1 MIFHFNSWQG
11 TPFHQ
16 DLEMIFTY
24 FAYPKI
30 NLDYIQTLLQHES
43 SNVALYC
50 FDDQFNIR
58 NCPSCMIYHKEGDT
72 YYITMICT
80 PRKFRGLGYATMLL
94 EGFIEKIRDDSMCN
108 PHGCIANN
116 PHVLRVILSALDD
129 VVSYYQKIGFEVV
142 DCDLA
147 EYPGLSR
154 FEKQDDSKL
163 YSVMEMI
170 IPFE

>member
-1 MIFHFNSWQG
+1 MIFHFNCWQG

-43 SNVALYC
+43 CNVALYC
-50 FDDQFNIR
+50 FDDQFDIR
-58 NCPSCMIYHKEGDT
+58 NCPSCMIYHKEDNI

-80 PRKFRGLGYATMLL
+80 HRKFRGLGYATMLL
-94 EGFIEKIRDDSMCN
+94 EGFIKKIR
-108 PHGCIANN
+108 IAGNVSSFDKSY
-116 PHVLRVILSALDD
+116 VLRIVLSALDD

-154 FEKQDDSKL
+154 FEKQDDSKM
-163 YSVMEMI
+163 YSVMELTI
-170 IPFE
+170 

>member
-11 TPFHQ
+11 TPLHQ

-72 YYITMICT
+72 YYVTMICT

-94 EGFIEKIRDDSMCN
+94 EGFIEKIRNDSRCN
-108 PHGCIANN
+108 
-116 PHVLRVILSALDD
+116 VRVILSALDD

-142 DCDLA
+142 DCDLT

-154 FEKQDDSKL
+154 FEKQDDSKM
-163 YSVMEMI
+163 YSVMELVV
-170 IPFE
+170 PFR